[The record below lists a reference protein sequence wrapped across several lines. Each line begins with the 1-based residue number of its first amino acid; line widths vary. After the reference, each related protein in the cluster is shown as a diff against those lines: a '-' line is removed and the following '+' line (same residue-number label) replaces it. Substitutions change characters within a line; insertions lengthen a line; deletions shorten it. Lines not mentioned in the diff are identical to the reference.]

1 MWKCYRLK
9 SCRFWTDCGCI
20 CWFLLPYSYM
30 ILQNHTQDLFANICK
45 TKSIQNQFCA
55 ESILAVLAFTALFF
69 CFCIWYF
76 SMFAWVL
83 SWGCIQTIQVLWW
96 VVIVEHSRLLFL
108 LFLPSVNHFPTAY
121 AISSA
126 SRCMSIHVEFILWPI
141 CIYRSWT
148 LVFL

>member
-30 ILQNHTQDLFANICK
+30 FLQNHTQDLFANICK

-55 ESILAVLAFTALFF
+55 ESLLAVLAFTALFF
-69 CFCIWYF
+69 CFCFWYF
-76 SMFAWVL
+76 FMFAWML
-83 SWGCIQTIQVLWW
+83 SWEWIQTIQVLWW

>member
-1 MWKCYRLK
+1 MSILNRLRLYLLISSSLFIYDPPK
-9 SCRFWTDCGCI
+9 SHPRP
-20 CWFLLPYSYM
+20 L
-30 ILQNHTQDLFANICK
+30 ANICK

-69 CFCIWYF
+69 CFCFWYF
-76 SMFAWVL
+76 FMFAWVL
-83 SWGCIQTIQVLWW
+83 SWGCIQTIEVLWW